1 MTVRRNILSLSLS
14 LFLSFSLALS
24 RYFRFAK
31 DTRIMKWLAEVF
43 FEEFFDKSDVKFPL
57 TGRTLRE
64 FWFHIFMK
72 IFHHFM
78 AV

>member
-1 MTVRRNILSLSLS
+1 
-14 LFLSFSLALS
+14 
-24 RYFRFAK
+24 
-31 DTRIMKWLAEVF
+31 MKWLAEIF

-57 TGRTLRE
+57 TGTLRE